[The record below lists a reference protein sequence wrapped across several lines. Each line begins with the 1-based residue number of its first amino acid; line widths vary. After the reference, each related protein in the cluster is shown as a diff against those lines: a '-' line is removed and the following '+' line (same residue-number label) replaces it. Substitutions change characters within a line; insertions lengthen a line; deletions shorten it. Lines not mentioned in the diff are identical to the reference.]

1 MGSVNG
7 MAKEEIKNSVEY
19 KSLVFD
25 AKYALAVFGIISFL
39 GLLVALAVA
48 MANGDLGLEAFKVS
62 LIAWAIAE
70 AFFVLAFGSALL
82 YILNKAHGFLKNYE
96 KYKPY
101 EATLDNPSTSYAV
114 RASAVYYT
122 VAINLGATSKEV
134 KAEPRFS
141 SSMFTKFDIKDFNNK
156 KVLGLYDEKRERFY
170 IVRVI

>member
-1 MGSVNG
+1 MT
-7 MAKEEIKNSVEY
+7 KEEIKNSVEY
-19 KSLVFD
+19 KSSMFD

-62 LIAWAIAE
+62 LIAWAIVE
-70 AFFVLAFGSALL
+70 AFFVLAFGSVLL

-101 EATLDNPSTSYAV
+101 EATLDNPSTSYAF

-122 VAINLGATSKEV
+122 VAIDLGTTSKEV
-134 KAEPRFS
+134 KAEPCFS

-156 KVLGLYDEKRERFY
+156 KVLGLYDEKKERFY
-170 IVRVI
+170 IIRVI